1 MFWEFL
7 VQWPPTHLSTL
18 ARPGLDLSIIIVSW
32 NVAGLLAEC
41 LDSIADAPVTR
52 IAPDGSRSGEGE
64 PSVEVIVVDSA
75 STDGSAELVRTRY
88 PWVHLLAER
97 ENIGFTRG
105 NNLGL
110 ARAQGRHLMLLNP
123 DTVVHG
129 DALNRLV
136 DALDTRPQVGII
148 GPRVLNADGTTQ
160 STRRRFPTLATAFFE
175 STWLQGYAPRGVTER
190 FTVADQPDH
199 GTFEV
204 DWVQGCALVARR
216 EVYDQ
221 IGGLDTGYIM
231 FSEELDWCRRAKD
244 AGWRVLYLG
253 DATITHY
260 GGKSTEQIETQKHI
274 YFQESK
280 IRYFRKFHGRAVA
293 WALRLF
299 LVASYSAQLEQE
311 ALKGLL
317 GHKRALRRTRVATY
331 RRVISALATARFARP
346 ITRQEY
352 S

>member
-1 MFWEFL
+1 MAAKE
-7 VQWPPTHLSTL
+7 HIR
-18 ARPGLDLSIIIVSW
+18 AKEAGLDLSIIIVNW
-32 NVAGLLAEC
+32 NVAPLLAAC
-41 LDSIADAPVTR
+41 LDSIAAAPVTR
-52 IAPDGSRSGEGE
+52 VAPDGSSAGEGG
-64 PSVEVIVVDSA
+64 PRVEVIVVDSA
-75 STDGSAELVRTRY
+75 STDGSAEMVRTRY
-88 PWVHLLAER
+88 PWAHLLAER
-97 ENIGFTRG
+97 ENVGFTRG

-123 DTVVHG
+123 DTVVRG

-136 DALDTRPQVGII
+136 EVLDACPAVGIV
-148 GPRVLNADGTTQ
+148 GPRVLNEDGTTQ

-175 STWLQGYAPRGVTER
+175 STWLQGYAPRGVIER

-199 GTFEV
+199 GTFDV

-216 EVYDQ
+216 QVYEQ
-221 IGGLDTGYIM
+221 IGGLDTGYVM

-244 AGWRVLYLG
+244 AGWRVLYVG

-280 IRYFRKFHGRAVA
+280 IRYFRKFHGRAFA

-299 LVASYSAQLEQE
+299 LVLSYGAQLALET
-311 ALKGLL
+311 LKGLL
-317 GHKRALRRTRVATY
+317 GHKRDLRRARVATY
-331 RRVISALATARFARP
+331 RRVISALATGRFARP
-346 ITRQEY
+346 NAH
-352 S
+352 